1 MLTAIES
8 GEIMKKAVVL
18 ILLLA
23 AVLAWLYVEWSTES
37 KTNSINQVSFQ
48 TDSDD
53 TDLKQEDQNMP
64 TNNAPVAALNKTAN
78 TVAKNQSKP
87 AGKRTFMAIYRDI
100 KLAEDCSPFY
110 RNHHQTL
117 GKHNHLE
124 AFNKSQQ
131 YISGQQAPPNQT
143 QALEDF
149 VQQCLTLKSAVFF
162 RASIDAEF
170 PEYKFAYPVLVELR
184 KEWYNSQAETPAEKH
199 LEKVTKLSKQWQ
211 QSLKELL
218 QISSGDFFYSK
229 EDRDSLENSAVQI
242 QQQIDVIYQ
251 QTDQA
256 DWNEINK
263 LQQQIKALSEQ
274 KNQRLPVDQE
284 QRLSALDAF
293 NQLTY
298 YMKQAMNDGFP
309 ASFMALVETME
320 MTEQF
325 HFKVAS
331 ADYHPYSTSVI
342 KLIPEYTPPS
352 MHIFAY
358 AKTQDQQVFNL
369 LVEPASQLLL
379 CYMGADCSAESAWVR
394 QYCLGNKHRVS
405 TFPDACGKSLLD
417 FYTDDYLTP
426 NLWLDVSELFDKMVS
441 YYEL

>member
-1 MLTAIES
+1 
-8 GEIMKKAVVL
+8 MKKVIVL
-18 ILLLA
+18 VLMLVA
-23 AVLAWLYVEWSTES
+23 ALAWLYFERSTDS
-37 KTNSINQVSFQ
+37 KKTSINQITFQ
-48 TDSDD
+48 QTNQNNLAK
-53 TDLKQEDQNMP
+53 TPKQNADEHRLAVEALIKSQNITPKNPLMP
-64 TNNAPVAALNKTAN
+64 GGERN
-78 TVAKNQSKP
+78 
-87 AGKRTFMAIYRDI
+87 FMAIYRDI
-100 KLAEDCSPFY
+100 NLAKDCSPFY

-117 GKHNHLE
+117 GKYNHLE
-124 AFNKSQQ
+124 AFNISLQYKS
-131 YISGQQAPPNQT
+131 SQQAPPNQV

-162 RASIDAEF
+162 RASIDTEF
-170 PEYKFAYPVLVELR
+170 PEYKFAHPVLVELR
-184 KEWYNSQAETPAEKH
+184 KEWHNSQPETPAEKH
-199 LEKVTKLSKQWQ
+199 LDKVTKLSKQWQ
-211 QSLKELL
+211 QSLEELL

-229 EDRDSLENSAVQI
+229 EERDSLEKSALQI

-274 KNQRLPVDQE
+274 KNQRLPVDEE

-298 YMKQAMNDGFP
+298 YMEQAMYDGFP
-309 ASFMALVETME
+309 ASFVTLIENLEMAD
-320 MTEQF
+320 
-325 HFKVAS
+325 HFQLKVAS
-331 ADYHPYSTSVI
+331 ADYYPYSNDVI

-352 MHIFAY
+352 QHLFAY

-369 LVEPASQLLL
+369 LIEPASQLML

-441 YYEL
+441 YYES